1 LNIFI
6 TGATGYLGSAVA
18 VALLKHGHRVDA
30 LVRSDDGARRVE
42 GIGAMAVRGDL
53 GNPTSYLARAQA
65 ADAIVHC
72 AFEYLGDGSEHWQL
86 DVMVSLALLRAAR
99 HGGMR
104 FVYTSNA
111 YLPSIDDERCVGE
124 PEGADASSAP
134 HHWRLGL
141 ERNLIDEGR
150 DVRVSIV
157 RPGMVHGGQGGGTIA
172 DLFDTARRCRVLPY
186 IAERATNRWSL
197 IHLDDI
203 AALYAAILARDASGI
218 FHAVDERAPSV
229 ESVAGAIASACGAK
243 AVAMSSSE
251 AARHLSAHTL
261 EIMRRDVALVAPR
274 SRALDWHP
282 RAADFVA
289 GQSAACA
296 RMLPGARS

>member
-1 LNIFI
+1 LNIFV

-18 VALLKHGHRVDA
+18 VALLRRGHRVVA
-30 LVRSDDGARRVE
+30 LVRNDDGARRVE
-42 GIGAMAVRGDL
+42 RIGAMAVRGEL

-111 YLPSIDDERCVGE
+111 YLPSIHDEHCADE
-124 PEGADASSAP
+124 PAGADASSAP
-134 HHWRLGL
+134 HHWRLVL

-150 DVRVSIV
+150 DMRVSIV
-157 RPGMVHGGQGGGTIA
+157 RPGMIHGGQGGGTIV
-172 DLFDTARRCRVLPY
+172 DLFDTARRCRMLPY
-186 IAERATNRWSL
+186 IAEHATNRWSL

-218 FHAVDERAPSV
+218 FHAVDEHALSV
-229 ESVAGAIASACGAK
+229 ESVARAIASTCGAT

-251 AARHLSAHTL
+251 TARHLSAHTL
-261 EIMRRDVALVAPR
+261 EVMRRDVALVAPR

-282 RAADFVA
+282 RAAAFVA
-289 GQSAACA
+289 AASAACA